1 MQRPRPQQP
10 RPSSRST
17 VRSSGRSTGRSSGR
31 SPKSR
36 WFFVLGLLAIA
47 ILYSAYNLYILDP
60 EVFDSMSRG
69 VRHVF
74 QFGTV
79 ILAYGIGLFAFR
91 RFSPDWVMQLW
102 HLLYGLGLGIL
113 ILLGLYDA
121 IFSTL
126 SMPLRKVISTF
137 HEFLISP
144 IPYVII
150 GIMNSA
156 LKRATPPVPAVPPS
170 SSVPPGPPASPLA
183 LLPLALAFALLPGA
197 ANAQHQHEIVPFDTS
212 TLKVSY
218 KEIVPA
224 PGMTADQLYKNARS
238 FVEHGYP
245 KRSRALLESKTQHFK
260 QTSIDDDNK
269 MVYAKGEIIY
279 YYYSAGYLY
288 SYNTSITHY
297 VLAIQC
303 RDNSYR
309 YRFTDFV
316 NSDGDIDGDGSGG
329 LARPIWNDLQRQLDQ
344 EIKWISAALQQE
356 MQPAATP

>member
-1 MQRPRPQQP
+1 MQRPQQP
-10 RPSSRST
+10 RPS
-17 VRSSGRSTGRSSGR
+17 
-31 SPKSR
+31 KSR

-47 ILYSAYNLYILDP
+47 ILYSAYDLYILDP
-60 EVFDSMSRG
+60 EVFDSMSRS
-69 VRHVF
+69 VRHGF
-74 QFGTV
+74 KFGTV
-79 ILAYGIGLFAFR
+79 IIAYGIGVFAFR

-102 HLLYGLGLGIL
+102 HLLYGVGLGIL
-113 ILLGLYDA
+113 IVLGLYDA

-144 IPYVII
+144 IPYVIV
-150 GIMNSA
+150 GILNSA
-156 LKRATPPVPAVPPS
+156 LKRAMPPGPAGPAEPAAPTGPS
-170 SSVPPGPPASPLA
+170 KAPGPPGPPASPLA
-183 LLPLALAFALLPGA
+183 LLPLAFAFALLPGA
-197 ANAQHQHEIVPFDTS
+197 ANAQHQHEILPFDTS

-224 PGMTADQLYKNARS
+224 PGMTADQLYKNARA
-238 FVEHGYP
+238 FMEHGYP
-245 KRSRALLESKTQHFK
+245 KRTRSFLESKTQQFK
-260 QTSIDDDNK
+260 QTSTDDDNK

-279 YYYSAGYLY
+279 YYLSAGYLY
-288 SYNTSITHY
+288 NYNSSITHY

-303 RDNSYR
+303 RDNGYR

-329 LARPIWNDLQRQLDQ
+329 LARPTWNDLQRQLDQ
-344 EIKWISAALQQE
+344 EIKWISSTLQQE

>member
-10 RPSSRST
+10 RPSSQST
-17 VRSSGRSTGRSSGR
+17 SHSS
-31 SPKSR
+31 KSR
-36 WFFVLGLLAIA
+36 WFFGLGLLAIV

-60 EVFDSMSRG
+60 KVFDSMSRS

-74 QFGTV
+74 KFGSV
-79 ILAYGIGLFAFR
+79 IIAYGIGLFAFR

-137 HEFLISP
+137 HEFLVSP
-144 IPYVII
+144 IPYVIV
-150 GIMNSA
+150 GIINSA
-156 LKRATPPVPAVPPS
+156 LKRATPPGPGRPAAD
-170 SSVPPGPPASPLA
+170 PGPPASPLA

-197 ANAQHQHEIVPFDTS
+197 ANAQHQREILPFDTS

-224 PGMTADQLYKNARS
+224 PGMTSGQLYKNARA

-245 KRSRALLESKTQHFK
+245 KRTRALLESKIQHFK
-260 QTSIDDDNK
+260 QTSTDDDNK

-279 YYYSAGYLY
+279 YYLSAGYLY
-288 SYNTSITHY
+288 NYNTSITHY